1 MHTLPKPLW
10 RDYLELCKPKVVLL
24 MLLTA
29 WVGMIMACPA
39 SFFPFKALTIG
50 SLGIA
55 LTAGSA
61 AIINHIVERKIDC
74 KMKRT
79 QNRPI
84 AMGRVSPEQATR
96 FALIIGI
103 LGLSILAL
111 YLNPLTAWL
120 TFFTLIGYS
129 VIYTLYLKHAT
140 PQNIVIG
147 GLAGALPPL
156 LGWTAVTNHIDPHS
170 LLLVLIIFAWTP
182 PHFWAL
188 AIHREQ
194 DYKKANLPMLPV
206 THGIPFTK
214 LCIVLYT
221 LVMILTTVLPFVF
234 SMSGVL
240 YLIAALLLGS
250 VFLYY
255 SIRLYFTTEQTEK
268 PYALKTFWFSI
279 FYLMGLF
286 FALLLDHYYS

>member
-1 MHTLPKPLW
+1 MQSLHKPLW
-10 RDYLELCKPKVVLL
+10 QDYLELCKPKVVLL
-24 MLLTA
+24 MMLTA
-29 WVGMIMACPA
+29 WVGMIMASPPTL
-39 SFFPFKALTIG
+39 FPLKALTIG

-55 LTAGSA
+55 LTASSA
-61 AIINHIVERKIDC
+61 AIINHIVERHIDC
-74 KMKRT
+74 QMKRT

-84 AMGRVSPEQATR
+84 AMGRVSPKQAAR
-96 FALIIGI
+96 FSLIMGA
-103 LGLSILAL
+103 LGLGILAL
-111 YLNPLTAWL
+111 YLNPLSAWL

-129 VIYTLYLKHAT
+129 VIYTLYLKRAT

-156 LGWTAVTNHIDPHS
+156 LGWTTVTNHIDPNS

-194 DYKKANLPMLPV
+194 DYKKANLPMLPI

-221 LVMILTTVLPFVF
+221 LLMVLTTLLPFVF
-234 SMSGVL
+234 SMSGL
-240 YLIAALLLGS
+240 FYLTAALLLGS
-250 VFLYY
+250 RFLYY
-255 SIRLYFTTEQTEK
+255 SIRLYYITGEQEK

-279 FYLMGLF
+279 FYLMALF
-286 FALLLDHYYS
+286 IALLLDHYL

>member
-1 MHTLPKPLW
+1 MSASNKALW
-10 RDYLELCKPKVVLL
+10 QDYLELCKPKVVLL
-24 MLLTA
+24 MMLTA
-29 WVGMIMACPA
+29 WVGMLLA
-39 SFFPFKALTIG
+39 SPPSFLPLKALTLG

-61 AIINHIVERKIDC
+61 AIINHIVDRKIDVH
-74 KMKRT
+74 MKRT
-79 QNRPI
+79 QNRPV
-84 AMGRVSPEQATR
+84 AKGRVSPKQATY
-96 FALIIGI
+96 FSIIIGI
-103 LGLSILAL
+103 TGLAILAL
-111 YLNPLTAWL
+111 LVNVLTACL

-129 VIYTLYLKHAT
+129 IVYTIYLKRAT

-156 LGWTAVTNHIDPHS
+156 LGWTAVTNQINPNG

-194 DYKKANLPMLPV
+194 DYRQAQLPMLPV

-221 LVMILTTVLPFVF
+221 LLMIITTILPFIF
-234 SMSGVL
+234 GMSGL
-240 YLIAALLLGS
+240 PYLISALLLGLL
-250 VFLYY
+250 FLYY
-255 SIRLYFTTEQTEK
+255 AVRLYYIKGPQEK
-268 PYALKTFWFSI
+268 SYALKTFWFSI
-279 FYLMGLF
+279 FYLMFLF
-286 FALLLDHYYS
+286 CALLGDHYIK